1 MDVTFKGYSPRIN
14 GYIGKENFERFK
26 VATTFD
32 YPYFPFKSTELDGNK
47 LMHGLMKIYLPRKSM
62 VFIQGC
68 MRGFMPRNQ
77 SLFLRSILPSNLVK
91 IWINMK
97 GV

>member
-47 LMHGLMKIYLPRKSM
+47 FNAWIDENLSSQKEYGVYTGLHER
-62 VFIQGC
+62 V
-68 MRGFMPRNQ
+68 
-77 SLFLRSILPSNLVK
+77 
-91 IWINMK
+91 
-97 GV
+97 